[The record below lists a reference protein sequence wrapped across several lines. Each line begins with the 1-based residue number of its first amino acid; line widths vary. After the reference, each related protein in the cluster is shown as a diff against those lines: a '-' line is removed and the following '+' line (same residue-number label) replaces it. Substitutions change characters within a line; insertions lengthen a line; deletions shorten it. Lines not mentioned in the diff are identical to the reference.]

1 MNETTPL
8 KKVFVVEDDVF
19 LSSIIT
25 SKIRE
30 HNLEVTPFTTGTDVL
45 EAIKTKTPDIF
56 ILDIYLPGI
65 NGLEILKR
73 LRETEST
80 KLTPVIVVSN
90 TDEKKDR
97 DTAASFNAKF
107 IIKAVTDPEEIVKEI
122 TETLAAVK

>member
-25 SKIRE
+25 SKIKE
-30 HNLEVTPFTTGTDVL
+30 HNLDVTPFTTGTDVL
-45 EAIKTKTPDIF
+45 EAIKTTVPDIF

-65 NGLEILKR
+65 NGLEILKT
-73 LRETEST
+73 LRDTEST
-80 KLTPVIVVSN
+80 KHTPVIVVSN

-97 DTAASFNAKF
+97 DTATSFGAKF
-107 IIKAVTDPEEIVKEI
+107 IIKAVTDPEDIVKEI
-122 TETLAAVK
+122 TETLTAIK